1 MSAII
6 TVAPSPHR
14 LNPLL
19 AGEAIYLIELATLI
33 ADEEPDVRVFARYGL
48 GNADVMEIRSSH
60 LEDDVL
66 F

>member
-1 MSAII
+1 MNAIV

-14 LNPLL
+14 IHPLL
-19 AGEAIYLIELATLI
+19 AGESMYLIELATLI
-33 ADEEPDVRVFARYGL
+33 AEEAPRVRVFARYSL
-48 GNADVMEIRSSH
+48 DSADVIEIQASH

>member
-6 TVAPSPHR
+6 TVAPSPYR
-14 LNPLL
+14 VNPLL

-33 ADEEPDVRVFARYGL
+33 ADEAPDARVFARYGF
-48 GNADVMEIRSSH
+48 GDADMMEIRSSH
-60 LEDDVL
+60 LGDDVL